1 VAASFKSGRDT
12 ALALIAEARRMVDWY
27 RAIAEE
33 CANTI
38 QGLVARFPRGHRPDH
53 VKAQIVELQ
62 RAEARAYLQ
71 IERYRKQAERYE
83 RYAGVGPSNTAIGV
97 PA

>member
-1 VAASFKSGRDT
+1 
-12 ALALIAEARRMVDWY
+12 MVDWY
-27 RAIAEE
+27 DVIRQDV
-33 CANTI
+33 ANTI
-38 QGLVARFPRGHRPDH
+38 QALVGRFPRGHLTDA